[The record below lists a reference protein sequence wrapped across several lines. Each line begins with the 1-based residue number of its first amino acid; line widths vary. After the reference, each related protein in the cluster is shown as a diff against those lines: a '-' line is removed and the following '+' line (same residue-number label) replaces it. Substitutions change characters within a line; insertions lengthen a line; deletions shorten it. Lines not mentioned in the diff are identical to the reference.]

1 MELCDDLAA
10 MSFIDLII
18 YTKTLQY
25 VVCRQPPTVGTAR
38 LPNFDIILT
47 GRLKIMQYVRS
58 QCSKTNG
65 DGNEEEG
72 DENIPHDNTW
82 MGLRSKYRVQLNIG
96 QFHKNESFKL

>member
-1 MELCDDLAA
+1 
-10 MSFIDLII
+10 
-18 YTKTLQY
+18 
-25 VVCRQPPTVGTAR
+25 
-38 LPNFDIILT
+38 
-47 GRLKIMQYVRS
+47 MQYVRS